1 MLFNIN
7 NKTYDIKNYHKSNYL
22 SNLVKYQHNNILKLN
37 IITML

>member
-22 SNLVKYQHNNILKLN
+22 SNLVKYQHNNNVITLN
-37 IITML
+37 LYI